1 MATHVFADMM
11 HHLYQAFDLFE
22 KGDKRR
28 AVLRNDNFS
37 YHQSFLA
44 KLVILL
50 VRKKLSLV
58 KVKVKVIFLM
68 AAMMT

>member
-28 AVLRNDNFS
+28 AVLRNGNFS
-37 YHQSFLA
+37 YHQSFFGKTRNTPDEEKA
-44 KLVILL
+44 E
-50 VRKKLSLV
+50 SGDGDGD
-58 KVKVKVIFLM
+58 
-68 AAMMT
+68 